1 MSRRRKAREIA
12 LQTLYAD
19 ELSGVGWEQAFD
31 DTIKRRRP
39 SEEAVDYAGKLLA
52 CVLEHR
58 EALDRSLSDIL
69 ENWELERVS
78 VVDRN
83 ILRIA
88 LAELRFFPETP
99 TNVIIN
105 EAIEVAHRFS
115 SEEAGR
121 FVNGILDRLAKEVR
135 AG

>member
-12 LQTLYAD
+12 LQTLYAAEFSD
-19 ELSGVGWEQAFD
+19 SVWEDAFS
-31 DTIKRRRP
+31 DTIARRKP
-39 SEEAVDYAGKLLA
+39 SEEAVEYA
-52 CVLEHR
+52 
-58 EALDRSLSDIL
+58 RSLVTCVIERKSDLDERITERL
-69 ENWELERVS
+69 ENWEFKRVS

-88 LAELRFFPETP
+88 LAELLCFPDTP

-105 EAIEVAHRFS
+105 EAIEIAHRFS
-115 SEEAGR
+115 SLDAGR

-135 AG
+135 AV